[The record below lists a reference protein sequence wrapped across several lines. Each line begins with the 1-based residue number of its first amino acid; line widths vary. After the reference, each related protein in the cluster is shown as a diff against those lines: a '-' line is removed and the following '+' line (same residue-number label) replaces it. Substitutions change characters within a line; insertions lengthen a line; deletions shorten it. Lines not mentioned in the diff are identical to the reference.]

1 MSRLL
6 IILGLVL
13 LGIVGMAAVL
23 GYFAYGNEA
32 TRSGRLVLDGLQQ
45 PAAIQWSED
54 GSVTVEAT
62 GEADLFAALG
72 YVHGA
77 DHAWAMTLW
86 RQAALG
92 QLSKWFGPDY
102 VGYDRHA
109 RMLGFGALAE
119 ETYEAISEE
128 EKALLDAYARG
139 TNLAL
144 ASTAVTQQDE
154 FVLLD
159 LKPEAWLPWHSL
171 AVERMM
177 AWMGTPGIA
186 AIESIAAS
194 FAAPAHTDSA
204 LVRFAA
210 ADSLFRGFLH
220 LGGADQSRAW
230 TARIGAT
237 TIAVHQLAYGN
248 SALPMLREVT
258 LRVGSAGTLVATV
271 PGTLM
276 LPAGQSET
284 RAWSVFLTSDLTLA
298 PTDSLPP
305 PPLFDRLVDRTGS
318 ETLLTFPRSPD
329 GLYFKAEPLA
339 PTPTAVL
346 ASVDSLGEAAIVRD
360 SPLADSLRLAL
371 RDRPGA
377 LSLKTPPAWLVRW
390 RGFAPGTDLG
400 AWRMLLNG
408 SQPPP
413 FTLFRGDGLL
423 ASSDGSATALGSPPV
438 QRTVPG
444 GLFVAADAA
453 IHFAADR
460 LDMLLGSTDAT
471 ANPLEPP
478 DPNALVMDAFSPW
491 AASITPRLIEQL
503 GHRDSLDASIKDAYA
518 FLHGWDYRY
527 DRGSI
532 AASLFETWMTE
543 YRNKT
548 GRLPTTVPDSTMI
561 VILHQT
567 LRDAVEHLKSR
578 HTERASAW
586 RWELIQPG
594 ARFFPVWSDT
604 SRGPPPSR
612 YAPLT
617 PGLGGHPTTL
627 RPGPSLVFGGTPA
640 PAVWT
645 AWTITSNWNRTHI
658 YHPVTRRMGFLPGGR
673 RRGEPAPSYAVQRDA
688 EMSSPLFLHP
698 SRSLS
703 DSG

>member
-1 MSRLL
+1 MSRLPL
-6 IILGLVL
+6 ILGCVL
-13 LGIVGMAAVL
+13 LGIVGIAAVL
-23 GYFAYGNEA
+23 GYFAYGNEPV
-32 TRSGRLVLDGLQQ
+32 RNGRLTLDGLQQ
-45 PAAIQWSED
+45 PTAIQWGEN
-54 GSVTVEAT
+54 GSVTVQAT

-92 QLSKWFGPDY
+92 QLSQWFGAEY

-109 RMLGFGALAE
+109 RMLGFSALAE
-119 ETYEAISEE
+119 ETYEVISEE

-139 TNLAL
+139 ANLAL
-144 ASTAVTQQDE
+144 TSTAVTQQDE

-159 LKPEAWLPWHSL
+159 LEPDVWLPWHSL

-177 AWMGTPGIA
+177 AWMGTPGITA
-186 AIESIAAS
+186 TGSSAAS
-194 FAAPAHTDSA
+194 SAGSWTEQARTDSA

-230 TARIGAT
+230 KARIGAA
-237 TIAVHQLAYGN
+237 IMAAQQLAYGN
-248 SALPMLREVT
+248 SALPLIREVT
-258 LRVGSAGTLVATV
+258 LRVGSMGTLVATV

-276 LPAGQSET
+276 LPAGQSDDRT
-284 RAWSVFLTSDLTLA
+284 WSIFLTSSLALA

-305 PPLFDRLVDRTGS
+305 PALFDRLIGHTGD
-318 ETLLTFPRSPD
+318 ETLLTFSRSPD
-329 GLYFKAEPLA
+329 GLYFKAEPPA
-339 PTPTAVL
+339 PTPAAVL
-346 ASVDSLGEAAIVRD
+346 ASVDSLGEAALARD
-360 SPLADSLRLAL
+360 SLRADSLRITL

-377 LSLKTPPAWLVRW
+377 PSLKAPPAWLVRW
-390 RGFAPGTDLG
+390 RGFALGTDLG

-423 ASSDGSATALGSPPV
+423 TSSDGSATVLGSPPV

-444 GLFVAADAA
+444 GLFVAADSAA
-453 IHFAADR
+453 HFAADR
-460 LDMLLGSTDAT
+460 LDMLLGQANSTSGRA
-471 ANPLEPP
+471 ESP
-478 DPNALVMDAFSPW
+478 DPHTLVLDPFSPW
-491 AASITPRLIEQL
+491 AASITPRIIEQL

-532 AASLFETWMTE
+532 AASLFEGWMTE
-543 YRNKT
+543 YRNKV
-548 GRLPTTVPDSTMI
+548 GRLPTTAPDSATA
-561 VILHQT
+561 VILQQT
-567 LRDAVEHLKSR
+567 LRDAVEHLQSG

-594 ARFFPVWSDT
+594 TRYFPVWSDT
-604 SRGPPPSR
+604 SRGAPPSR

-617 PGLGGHPTTL
+617 PGLGGHPTAL
-627 RPGPSLVFGGTPA
+627 FSGPSLVFGDAPA

-658 YHPVTRRMGFLPGGR
+658 YHPVARTNGFLARELGQREAVPI
-673 RRGEPAPSYAVQRDA
+673 YAVRRDA
-688 EMSSPLFLHP
+688 EMSSPLYLRP
-698 SRSLS
+698 RE
-703 DSG
+703 